1 MKTEWDLSLELKTL
15 SSEEEEQLQRFGQP
29 GESEEVCEAW
39 ILPSLQMLHV
49 SHRHNICSLLFG
61 QQIKIPDQ
69 LKSLFG

>member
-29 GESEEVCEAW
+29 GESEEVYEAL
-39 ILPSLQMLHV
+39 IHPSLQMLHV
-49 SHRHNICSLLFG
+49 SLRPNICSLLIG